1 MTGNILIKKSPRLA
15 IEVPATFTAAPCRG
29 DNEVLFYSYARDVD
43 TDMRAYRR
51 RATKA
56 RTICGTC
63 PIARACAHQ
72 ARTLPRSAQ
81 FGIWAGR
88 DLHLHPYESFMERRT
103 RERGQFLT

>member
-88 DLHLHPYESFMERRT
+88 DLHLDPHETPMAKRYRDRH
-103 RERGQFLT
+103 RYI